1 MGWGSRCPSD
11 GGRSP
16 GGARRRDTAPFAGRC
31 RSHPHNS
38 GLIGGHQGLDRHP
51 WLGHARGETVLR
63 PPQRERAAAEGPPG
77 GLKAP
82 RAEQSLAGARQ
93 AEGRQ
98 CLGGAGVKDIHHPQ
112 GKAWLLLAPR
122 GHGDPLPPAPWW
134 AGVPRHGQCQC
145 PLLTLATIPAPR
157 GGGRLRTVSWWAESG
172 EGLRGQ
178 KPGSG
183 KAVKGVKGE
192 PGPGRPLPTSDPILP
207 TPGEH
212 WPPSRPQLLSAG
224 R

>member
-11 GGRSP
+11 GGCSP
-16 GGARRRDTAPFAGRC
+16 RRARRRDTAPFPGRC
-31 RSHPHNS
+31 RSHPHHS
-38 GLIGGHQGLDRHP
+38 GLIGGYQGLDRHP
-51 WLGHARGETVLR
+51 WLGHARGERVLR

-98 CLGGAGVKDIHHPQ
+98 CLGGAGVKDIHHPPGQ
-112 GKAWLLLAPR
+112 SLAAIGSSGTR
-122 GHGDPLPPAPWW
+122 GPPPARSMV
-134 AGVPRHGQCQC
+134 GGNSQTRS
-145 PLLTLATIPAPR
+145 APVSPSHPGTNPSTE
-157 GGGRLRTVSWWAESG
+157 GGGQLRTVSWWAESG

-183 KAVKGVKGE
+183 RAVKGVKGK

-207 TPGEH
+207 PPGEH

>member
-16 GGARRRDTAPFAGRC
+16 RGARRRDTAPFAGRC
-31 RSHPHNS
+31 RSHPHHL

-51 WLGHARGETVLR
+51 WLGHARGGTVLR

-82 RAEQSLAGARQ
+82 RAERSLAGARQ

-122 GHGDPLPPAPWW
+122 GHGDPPPA
-134 AGVPRHGQCQC
+134 GSMVGGSSQTRSVPVSPSHPGNNPSAEGRG
-145 PLLTLATIPAPR
+145 PAEDSQLVGRVR
-157 GGGRLRTVSWWAESG
+157 GGAAGPEAWVR
-172 EGLRGQ
+172 EGCEGCE
-178 KPGSG
+178 GG
-183 KAVKGVKGE
+183 A
-192 PGPGRPLPTSDPILP
+192 
-207 TPGEH
+207 
-212 WPPSRPQLLSAG
+212 WPWEASSHL
-224 R
+224 

>member
-31 RSHPHNS
+31 RSHPHHS

-82 RAEQSLAGARQ
+82 RGRAESGWCQTGRRETVPRGCWRERYTPPPGQSLAAIGSSGTRGPPPAGSMVGGSSQARSVPVSPSHPGNDPS
-93 AEGRQ
+93 AEGRGPAEDSQ
-98 CLGGAGVKDIHHPQ
+98 LVGRVGGGAAGPE
-112 GKAWLLLAPR
+112 AWVREGCEGCEGGAW
-122 GHGDPLPPAPWW
+122 PWE
-134 AGVPRHGQCQC
+134 ASSH
-145 PLLTLATIPAPR
+145 L
-157 GGGRLRTVSWWAESG
+157 
-172 EGLRGQ
+172 
-178 KPGSG
+178 
-183 KAVKGVKGE
+183 
-192 PGPGRPLPTSDPILP
+192 
-207 TPGEH
+207 
-212 WPPSRPQLLSAG
+212 
-224 R
+224 